1 MRDSAFAITGLAIL
15 TPTVTN
21 AFILS
26 ECPYSG
32 YNPYAES
39 KSDLRTGIFNF
50 KSIWVKGTIYE
61 KDGITPVSNG
71 TVEVWH
77 LSPNSSK
84 YRHRGKLQTDHEGK
98 YEFITDFPN
107 KEEGMNARIY
117 FKVSS
122 SKNCSYTELILNSSG
137 PQITSKHWENNN
149 QLGDKLFPKKIDFLN
164 QSTIQFN
171 ISI

>member
-1 MRDSAFAITGLAIL
+1 MRDSALAITGLTVL
-15 TPTVTN
+15 TPHIAN
-21 AFILS
+21 AFTIS
-26 ECPYSG
+26 ECPYLG
-32 YNPYAES
+32 YNPFAET
-39 KSDLRTGIFNF
+39 KNDLRTGIFNF
-50 KSIWVKGTIYE
+50 NSVTVTGTIYE
-61 KDGITPVSNG
+61 KDGVTPLSNG

-107 KEEGMNARIY
+107 KEEGKCARIY

-122 SKNCSYTELILNSSG
+122 SENCSYTELILNGSG
-137 PQITSKHWENNN
+137 PQITSKHWENNK
-149 QLGDKLFPKKIDFLN
+149 QLGDKLFPRKTEFLN
-164 QSTIQFN
+164 QSTIHFN